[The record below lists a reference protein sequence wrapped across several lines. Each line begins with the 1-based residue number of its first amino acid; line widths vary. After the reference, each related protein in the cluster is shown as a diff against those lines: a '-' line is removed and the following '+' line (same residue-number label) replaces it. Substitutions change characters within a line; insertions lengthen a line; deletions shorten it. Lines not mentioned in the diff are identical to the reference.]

1 MNKTKRLIVAALFST
16 VAAVSFAQTKT
27 TLKPAAHASP
37 SVARSHSGSSGLH
50 LDASYEEASHDTP
63 CQEEAPRCDR
73 RPGCEITDVVRRFKQ
88 MPASM
93 LMQAHLDDFGSAL
106 RTRLQAGVG
115 GFPKRG
121 SGKENGHRTGANFL
135 SWLPAWVDV
144 GNWSAAIRVA

>member
-1 MNKTKRLIVAALFST
+1 MIRECVEKMLL
-16 VAAVSFAQTKT
+16 
-27 TLKPAAHASP
+27 
-37 SVARSHSGSSGLH
+37 
-50 LDASYEEASHDTP
+50 
-63 CQEEAPRCDR
+63 APRKDR
-73 RPGCEITDVVRRFKQ
+73 AASCLDLAGDLAGCLKGPRDIATNPKY
-88 MPASM
+88 
-93 LMQAHLDDFGSAL
+93 LDDFGSAL